1 MGQPHYDSGRGRLL
15 PQPLQ
20 HLEDGK
26 EKGQL
31 ECVISLRGFCL
42 GYEMIIA
49 CDICTPSP
57 PLPLLLSSSPSLPLS
72 LSLFQVV
79 SEKLDRVLIFEDD
92 ADFVPQF
99 REILA
104 KVLSEAEEFTP
115 NWDLM

>member
-1 MGQPHYDSGRGRLL
+1 
-15 PQPLQ
+15 
-20 HLEDGK
+20 
-26 EKGQL
+26 
-31 ECVISLRGFCL
+31 
-42 GYEMIIA
+42 MIFL
-49 CDICTPSP
+49 
-57 PLPLLLSSSPSLPLS
+57 LPLLLSSSPSLPL

>member
-1 MGQPHYDSGRGRLL
+1 MGQPHYDSGRGGLL

-20 HLEDGK
+20 HMEDGK

-49 CDICTPSP
+49 CDIFTPSP
-57 PLPLLLSSSPSLPLS
+57 PLPLPL

-92 ADFVPQF
+92 ADFEPQF
-99 REILA
+99 RESLA
-104 KVLSEAEEFTP
+104 KVLSEAEVFTP